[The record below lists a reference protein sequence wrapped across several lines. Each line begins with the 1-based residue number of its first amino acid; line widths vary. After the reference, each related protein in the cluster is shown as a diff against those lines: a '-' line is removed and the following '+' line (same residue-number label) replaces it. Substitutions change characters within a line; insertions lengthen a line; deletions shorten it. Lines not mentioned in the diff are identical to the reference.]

1 MLDSLRMQRNLRLT
15 LEPWSPEYDTSLHTD
30 PSEAKVIED
39 VELEVEF
46 SDWGKVRP
54 SDYRVDFSQLYFI
67 DGRRRLEGQVWNT
80 LEGGIIA
87 PGLLGTLA
95 VGAVTTKHDTLT
107 PAKVVDRVLE
117 RLLILSGGSGQDLII
132 ENRGHEYGRLEYR
145 YEALNDTQ
153 NLENALMQRL
163 QFLMREAEDKLA
175 AGLPLE
181 NALLILDGP
190 LQRRAP
196 DRSLGYVKTI
206 HHLYVS
212 GSELE
217 VLRQLEKGERTP
229 VFRIGSR
236 ILPRYSWY
244 IRLEDTPAYIQP
256 FAGLVRLEVRDVMG
270 IEWAKSIADWSCRV
284 LPKYSAKAF
293 RDPRAP
299 QQLMPIAFLESD
311 LGRRMGDMSIIRRRI
326 QAFLR
331 NQTAREEDKL
341 EPRVNTN

>member
-1 MLDSLRMQRNLRLT
+1 MQRNLRLT
-15 LEPWSPEYDTSLHTD
+15 LEPWSPEYDTSLHAD
-30 PSEAKVIED
+30 PNETKSLED

-46 SDWGKVRP
+46 SLWGKVRP
-54 SDYRVDFSQLYFI
+54 ADYRVDFSQLFFI
-67 DGRRRLEGQVWNT
+67 DGRRRLEGRVWNT
-80 LEGGIIA
+80 LEKGIIA

-117 RLLILSGGSGQDLII
+117 RILILSGGTGEDLII

-153 NLENALMQRL
+153 NLENALIQRL
-163 QFLMREAEDKLA
+163 QFLMRDAEDKLA
-175 AGLPLE
+175 AGLALE
-181 NALLILDGP
+181 KALLILDGP

-196 DRSLGYVKTI
+196 DRSLGYVKTM
-206 HHLYVS
+206 HTLYVS
-212 GSELE
+212 GAELE

-229 VFRIGSR
+229 IFRIGSR

-244 IRLEDTPAYIQP
+244 IRLEDTPEYIQP
-256 FAGLVRLEVRDVMG
+256 FAGLVRLEVRDSMG
-270 IEWAKSIADWSCRV
+270 LEWAKEIADWSCRI
-284 LPKYSAKAF
+284 LPRYSAKAF

-326 QAFLR
+326 QAHLKGL
-331 NQTAREEDKL
+331 NAREEDRL
-341 EPRVNTN
+341 EAREVSN

>member
-1 MLDSLRMQRNLRLT
+1 MQRNLRLT
-15 LEPWSPEYDTSLHTD
+15 LEPWSPEYDTSLHADTNA
-30 PSEAKVIED
+30 PTSLED

-46 SDWGKVRP
+46 SVWGKVRP
-54 SDYRVDFSQLYFI
+54 ADYRVDFSQLYFI
-67 DGRRRLEGQVWNT
+67 DGRRRLEGRVWNT
-80 LEGGIIA
+80 LEKGVIA

-117 RLLILSGGSGQDLII
+117 RILILSGGIGQDLII

-153 NLENALMQRL
+153 NLENALVQRL
-163 QFLMREAEDKLA
+163 QLLMRDAEDKLA
-175 AGLPLE
+175 GGLSLE

-196 DRSLGYVKTI
+196 ERSLGYVKTL
-206 HHLYVS
+206 HQLYLS
-212 GSELE
+212 GEERE
-217 VLRQLEKGERTP
+217 VMRQLEKGERTP
-229 VFRIGSR
+229 IFRIGSR

-244 IRLEDTPAYIQP
+244 IRLEDTPDYIQP
-256 FAGLVRLEVRDVMG
+256 YAGLVRLEVRDTLG
-270 IEWAKSIADWSCRV
+270 IEWAKEIADWSCRI
-284 LPKYSAKAF
+284 LPRYSAKAF

-326 QAFLR
+326 QAHLR
-331 NQTAREEDKL
+331 GLNTREAEIL
-341 EPRVNTN
+341 EPQTNTN

>member
-1 MLDSLRMQRNLRLT
+1 MQRNTLRLT
-15 LEPWSPEYDTSLHTD
+15 LEPWSPEYDTSLHADVGATQ
-30 PSEAKVIED
+30 SIED
-39 VELEVEF
+39 VQLEVEL
-46 SDWGKVRP
+46 SSWGKVRP
-54 SDYRVDFSQLYFI
+54 ASYRVDFSQLYFI
-67 DGRRRLEGQVWNT
+67 DGRRRLEGRVWNS
-80 LEGGIIA
+80 LANGVLS

-117 RLLILSGGSGQDLII
+117 RLLILSGGTGADLII

-145 YEALNDTQ
+145 YEAMNDTQ
-153 NLENALMQRL
+153 NIENALVQRL

-175 AGLPLE
+175 ATLPLE
-181 NALLILDGP
+181 SALLILDGP

-196 DRSLGYVKTI
+196 DRSLGYVKTM
-206 HHLYVS
+206 HQLYVS
-212 GSELE
+212 GHELE

-244 IRLEDTPAYIQP
+244 VRLEDTPEYIQP

-270 IEWAKSIADWSCRV
+270 LEWAREIADWSCRI
-284 LPKYSAKAF
+284 LPRYSAKAF

-311 LGRRMGDMSIIRRRI
+311 LGRRMGDMGIIRRRI
-326 QAFLR
+326 QAYLR
-331 NQTAREEDKL
+331 GLNAPEPEVL
-341 EPRVNTN
+341 EQANGIN

>member
-1 MLDSLRMQRNLRLT
+1 MQRNLRLT
-15 LEPWSPEYDTSLHTD
+15 LEPWSPEYDTSLHADTNA
-30 PSEAKVIED
+30 PTSLED

-46 SDWGKVRP
+46 SVWGKVRP
-54 SDYRVDFSQLYFI
+54 STYRVDFSQLYFI
-67 DGRRRLEGQVWNT
+67 DGRRRLEGRVWNT
-80 LEGGIIA
+80 LDKGVIA

-117 RLLILSGGSGQDLII
+117 RILILSGGVGQDLII

-153 NLENALMQRL
+153 NLENALVQRL
-163 QFLMREAEDKLA
+163 QMLMRDAEDKLA
-175 AGLPLE
+175 GGLPLE
-181 NALLILDGP
+181 SALLILDGP

-196 DRSLGYVKTI
+196 ERSLGYVKTL
-206 HHLYVS
+206 HQLYLS
-212 GSELE
+212 GEERE
-217 VLRQLEKGERTP
+217 VMRQLEKGERTP
-229 VFRIGSR
+229 IFRIGSR

-244 IRLEDTPAYIQP
+244 IRLEDTPDYIQP
-256 FAGLVRLEVRDVMG
+256 YAGLVRLEVRDTLG
-270 IEWAKSIADWSCRV
+270 IEWAKEIADWSCRV
-284 LPKYSAKAF
+284 LPRYSAKAF

-326 QAFLR
+326 QAHLKGL
-331 NQTAREEDKL
+331 NAREEMPL
-341 EPRVNTN
+341 EAAKNTN